1 MGLPVGMTLDR
12 IVDTEGHNLTARWL
26 LALCVFRGISY
37 GDLRRSG
44 AHRGSEARW
53 HHPIRTR
60 RQANRAAPD
69 CQIKKLV
76 KDPCPHHGCA
86 HQMVVASRAMSR
98 HLEGGNRTRGRPLT
112 GMGRE
117 TPPETCLTA
126 ARREVRIRSPTLV
139 FENWRL
145 LAAPTCRPAC
155 VVPILGVE
163 PNERGR
169 NWHSPEDRAR
179 DAATAAAR
187 EVDGQR

>member
-1 MGLPVGMTLDR
+1 MGLTRRHDAWP
-12 IVDTEGHNLTARWL
+12 H
-26 LALCVFRGISY
+26 RGYRGAQFHGPMASGSC
-37 GDLRRSG
+37 GDLRRSD
-44 AHRGSEARW
+44 AHRGSEARR

-69 CQIKKLV
+69 SQIKKLV
-76 KDPCPHHGCA
+76 KDPGPHRGCA
-86 HQMVVASRAMSR
+86 HQMVVVSRAMSR

-126 ARREVRIRSPTLV
+126 ARPEVRIRPPALV
-139 FENWRL
+139 LENWRL
-145 LAAPTCRPAC
+145 LAAPTLLNLLRRPHPR
-155 VVPILGVE
+155 VPSRTNVAETGTHQKT
-163 PNERGR
+163 G
-169 NWHSPEDRAR
+169 AR